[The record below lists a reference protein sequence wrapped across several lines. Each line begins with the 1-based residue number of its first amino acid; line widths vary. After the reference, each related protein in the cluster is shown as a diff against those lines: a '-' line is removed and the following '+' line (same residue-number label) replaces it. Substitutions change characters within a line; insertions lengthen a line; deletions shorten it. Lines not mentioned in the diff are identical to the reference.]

1 MGLFDFF
8 RVKTVIKLARPNKV
22 KSVKDAGERKTCGTV
37 NIDSFIFP
45 VKDFNSK
52 GLMIESYNKDI
63 LVVNQRFRF
72 QIDVSKGNQK
82 MRGSGEALVMK
93 IAGDKL
99 VAAFTIKPYDH

>member
-8 RVKTVIKLARPNKV
+8 SVKTRTKLPRPNKV
-22 KSVKDAGERKTCGTV
+22 KNVKDTGEREACGTV
-37 NIDSFIFP
+37 NIGSFTFP
-45 VKDFNSK
+45 VTDFNSK
-52 GLMIESYNKDI
+52 GLMIEPYDRNI

-93 IAGDKL
+93 IEGDKL
-99 VAAFTIKPYDH
+99 AAAFTIKPYDH